1 MQTRSGSPY
10 RGLYPYESKGL
21 GTGGNQVANAQ
32 SGMIPGKSGLG
43 QWHPTVIYLLILLVI
58 EWAVFLFIN
67 KFI

>member
-1 MQTRSGSPY
+1 MQTRSGHPFRGQFPY
-10 RGLYPYESKGL
+10 GDSGL
-21 GTGGNQVANAQ
+21 GTGGNQVTNAQ
-32 SGMIPGKSGLG
+32 TGSIAGGVG